1 MPNEQLAA
9 IPALWFHEGS
19 GGALLSRIKQGFMDH
34 LSRLYGLMMLNVGL
48 SENRVPK
55 IPKSHGASSVSI
67 QNCLVKPKYHRVI
80 VISAIPII
88 YTPNNYI

>member
-34 LSRLYGLMMLNVGL
+34 LSRLYGLMWVCLKT
-48 SENRVPK
+48 EY
-55 IPKSHGASSVSI
+55 PKS
-67 QNCLVKPKYHRVI
+67 QNPMVHHQFPYKIGWLNPN
-80 VISAIPII
+80 II
-88 YTPNNYI
+88 EL